1 MTDRVQEAM
10 KDVWT
15 WKREAEEATRGM
27 DSAQLIEFYRRQAQ
41 DVPADGI
48 AHFYGCCRP
57 GKITGISRVFEVIE
71 DRIVEHI
78 FSICKPNQ
86 S

>member
-27 DSAQLIEFYRRQAQ
+27 DSAKLIEFYRRQAQ
-41 DVPADGI
+41 DAELRLGVHLKTRNASDSARTQP
-48 AHFYGCCRP
+48 
-57 GKITGISRVFEVIE
+57 
-71 DRIVEHI
+71 
-78 FSICKPNQ
+78 
-86 S
+86 